1 MGVKQKRAKYREEF
15 RGEILDAAR
24 ELFIT
29 EGYEKFSM
37 RKLAEKIDYSPTTI
51 YLYFKDKDDLL
62 LAICEEVAE
71 QYFAN
76 LNQIREHHIDPL
88 DTLRQ
93 ALLYLIEF
101 GFDNPNEYKVF
112 FFTNPA
118 VYGTPEEFMEKE
130 SMARNSYL
138 IFRDIVQDCIDAGKL
153 QEMDIAPLT
162 QTLAVAVHGLIVM
175 TIYRKNFPWADRN
188 ILAQTLV
195 DGLLRGYL
203 KK

>member
-1 MGVKQKRAKYREEF
+1 MGVRQKRAKYREEF

-76 LNQIREHHIDPL
+76 LNRIREHRIDPL

-101 GFDNPNEYKVF
+101 GFNNPNEYKVF
-112 FFTNPA
+112 FFTSPA

-138 IFRDIVQDCIDAGKL
+138 IFRDIVQDCIDAGRL

-175 TIYRKNFPWADRN
+175 TIYRRNFPWADRN
-188 ILAQTLV
+188 MLAQNLV
-195 DGLLRGYL
+195 DGLLRGYQ
-203 KK
+203 KR

>member
-1 MGVKQKRAKYREEF
+1 MGFQQKRAKYREEF
-15 RGEILDAAR
+15 RREILDEAR

-51 YLYFKDKDDLL
+51 YLYFRDKDALL

-76 LNQIREHHIDPL
+76 LNHIRARHMDPL

-93 ALLYLIEF
+93 VLLYFIEF
-101 GFDNPNEYKVF
+101 GFNNPNQYRVF
-112 FFTNPA
+112 FFTRPN

-138 IFRDIVQDCIDAGKL
+138 IFREIVQDCIDAGKL
-153 QEMDIAPLT
+153 QHLDPELLT
-162 QTLAVAVHGLIVM
+162 QVLAVAVHGLVVM
-175 TIYRKNFPWADRN
+175 TMYRKSFPWADRN
-188 ILAQTLV
+188 MLADTLV

-203 KK
+203 K